1 LVGLIVD
8 FELSEFVGDWV
19 VAFIV
24 ELLKFLSLVELFAQ
38 MGDDE
43 FSPLFFEFFLVGFGL
58 GSELIGDVLEV
69 LIQETLDQV
78 ILKLEY
84 DDAIV
89 NLFALIF
96 AFSSDELTDFTNLSK
111 QRLSWLKITV
121 ERECLEGPIYRVFR
135 FLLRLLD

>member
-8 FELSEFVGDWV
+8 FELSKFVGYWV
-19 VAFIV
+19 VAFFV

-69 LIQETLDQV
+69 LIQETLD
-78 ILKLEY
+78 
-84 DDAIV
+84 
-89 NLFALIF
+89 
-96 AFSSDELTDFTNLSK
+96 
-111 QRLSWLKITV
+111 
-121 ERECLEGPIYRVFR
+121 
-135 FLLRLLD
+135 